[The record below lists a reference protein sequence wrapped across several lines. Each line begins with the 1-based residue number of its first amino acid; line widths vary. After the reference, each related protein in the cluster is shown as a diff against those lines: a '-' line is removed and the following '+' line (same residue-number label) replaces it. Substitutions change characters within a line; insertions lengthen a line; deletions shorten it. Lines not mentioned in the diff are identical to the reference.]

1 MKTTKMFKMD
11 LDNGEAEFIQSPEF
25 YWEDPLLKLDI
36 LKDWIDD
43 LTIVYNKT
51 IPKFEKQL
59 ERRAK
64 VNKQT

>member
-11 LDNGEAEFIQSPEF
+11 LDNGEGEFIQTPEF

-36 LKDWIDD
+36 LKDWIDM
-43 LTIVYNKT
+43 LTIAYNKT

-59 ERRAK
+59 ERRVK
-64 VNKQT
+64 NNK

>member
-11 LDNGEAEFIQSPEF
+11 LDNGEGEFIQTPEF

-36 LKDWIDD
+36 LKDWIDM

-59 ERRAK
+59 ERRVK
-64 VNKQT
+64 NNK

>member
-11 LDNGEAEFIQSPEF
+11 LDNGEGEFIQTPEF

-59 ERRAK
+59 ERRVK
-64 VNKQT
+64 NNK

>member
-11 LDNGEAEFIQSPEF
+11 LDNGEGEFIQTPEF

-36 LKDWIDD
+36 LKDWIDM

-59 ERRAK
+59 ERSVK
-64 VNKQT
+64 NNK

>member
-11 LDNGEAEFIQSPEF
+11 LDNGEGEFIQTPEF

-36 LKDWIDD
+36 LKDWIDM

-51 IPKFEKQL
+51 ITKFEKQL
-59 ERRAK
+59 ERRVK
-64 VNKQT
+64 NNK